1 MLNGKLNLM
10 EGLHHCHQVKLIQ
23 VTVWSLITLK
33 RVKVVDKAIGI
44 NVKINSKLNDYF
56 KTKYIVL
63 N

>member
-1 MLNGKLNLM
+1 MD
-10 EGLHHCHQVKLIQ
+10 GLHHCLQVHLISIVIQ
-23 VTVWSLITLK
+23 VIVWPLITLK

-44 NVKINSKLNDYF
+44 NVKINSELNDYF